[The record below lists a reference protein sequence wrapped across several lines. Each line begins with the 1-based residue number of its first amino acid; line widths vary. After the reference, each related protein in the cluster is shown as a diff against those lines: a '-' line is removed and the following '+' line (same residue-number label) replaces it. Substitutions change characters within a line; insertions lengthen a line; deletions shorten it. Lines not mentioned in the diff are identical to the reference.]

1 MSVTTATPEAFDLLL
16 ENVALVTPGRPMT
29 RNLTVGICDGIVA
42 SIAPADSFR
51 QKAATRRIDGRGGL
65 LMPGLVNT
73 HNHSPLMIV
82 RGMVEDIGF
91 APAYTK
97 GVPQGHWLSDE
108 QTLALSRLGLLEMIR
123 FGCTSIVDYYRKP
136 LALAQAANEAGIR
149 AFLGGRV
156 MDVDTAAL
164 AEGRFEHDVALGEE
178 TLADNLKLID
188 EWDGANNGLIHCFY
202 APHAPDTV
210 SRELFRMIAEMAA
223 KDGRQIHT
231 HLAQS
236 RVEIAHMKDREG
248 MRSSDFLEDVGVLND
263 RLVAAHC
270 IFLDKDEVQKL
281 GSAGVQVAHAPIGN
295 ASFGAAAPIAD
306 LAEAGANIT
315 LCTDTKSGDMFEAM
329 RMALASARL
338 RAGETFVLDAA
349 TVFGWATCG
358 GARALG
364 LEKNVGRIEI
374 GYRADLTLLDAKA
387 PNLHPLVDGFGTIA
401 HLGSGTNVRTVIC
414 DGNILIDEG
423 RATWADEEEIIA
435 TAQAVADQLWQRAR
449 AA

>member
-1 MSVTTATPEAFDLLL
+1 MSVTPAAQQKFDLVLD
-16 ENVALVTPGRPMT
+16 NVTVVTPGRPAARDMAVAISGGAVA
-29 RNLTVGICDGIVA
+29 RVA
-42 SIAPADSFR
+42 SAGELRQSLAD
-51 QKAATRRIDGRGGL
+51 RRIDGRGGL

-108 QTLALSRLGLLEMIR
+108 ETLALSRLGLLEMIR

-136 LALAQAANEAGIR
+136 LALAQAASEAGIR
-149 AFLGGRV
+149 AFIGGRV

-164 AEGRFEHDVALGEE
+164 AEGRFQHDQALGEE
-178 TLADNLKLID
+178 TLADNLKLIAD
-188 EWDGANNGLIHCFY
+188 WDGANNGLIRCFY
-202 APHAPDTV
+202 GPHAPDTV
-210 SRELFRMIAEMAA
+210 SRDLFRVIADMAA
-223 KDGRQIHT
+223 RDGRQIHT

-236 RVEIAHMKDREG
+236 RMEVAHMKAREG

-270 IFLDKDEVQKL
+270 IFLEEDEIRKL
-281 GSAGVQVAHAPIGN
+281 GAAGVQVAHAPIGN

-306 LAEAGANIT
+306 LSKAGANIT

-338 RAGETFVLDAA
+338 RARETFVFDAA
-349 TVFGWATCG
+349 TVFDWATTG

-364 LEKNVGRIEI
+364 VEERVGRIEA
-374 GYRADLTLLDAKA
+374 GYRADLTLLDSRA
-387 PNLHPLVDGFGTIA
+387 PNLCPVVDGFGVIA
-401 HLGSGTNVRTVIC
+401 HLGCGANVRTVIC
-414 DGNILIDEG
+414 EGSVLIDDG
-423 RATWADEEEIIA
+423 RATWADEDEIIA
-435 TAQAVADQLWQRAR
+435 TAQAVADRLWQRAR
-449 AA
+449 AS

>member
-1 MSVTTATPEAFDLLL
+1 MSVTAAAPEKFDLVLD
-16 ENVALVTPGRPMT
+16 NVTLVTPGRPAGRDMA
-29 RNLTVGICDGIVA
+29 VAICGGAVKR
-42 SIAPADSFR
+42 IAPAGELRHSLAD
-51 QKAATRRIDGRGGL
+51 RRIDGRGGL

-108 QTLALSRLGLLEMIR
+108 ETLALSRLGLLEMIR

-164 AEGRFEHDVALGEE
+164 AEGRFQHDPALGEA
-178 TLADNLKLID
+178 TLADNLKLIA
-188 EWDGANNGLIHCFY
+188 EWDGANNGLIRCFY
-202 APHAPDTV
+202 GPHAPDTV
-210 SRELFRMIAEMAA
+210 SRELYRTIAAMAE

-236 RVEIAHMKDREG
+236 RMEVAHMQAREG

-270 IFLDKDEVQKL
+270 IFLEEDEIGKL
-281 GSAGVQVAHAPIGN
+281 GRAGVQVAHAPIGN
-295 ASFGAAAPIAD
+295 ASFGAAAPIAA

-338 RAGETFVLDAA
+338 RAKETFVFDAA
-349 TVFGWATCG
+349 TVFGWATTG

-364 LEKNVGRIEI
+364 VEDKVGRIEI
-374 GYRADLTLLDAKA
+374 GNRADLTLLDSRA
-387 PNLHPLVDGFGTIA
+387 PNLYPVVDGFGVIA
-401 HLGSGTNVRTVIC
+401 HLGSGANVRTVIC
-414 DGNILIDEG
+414 DGNVLIDDG
-423 RATWADEEEIIA
+423 RATWADEDEIIA
-435 TAQAVADQLWQRAR
+435 TAQAVADRLWQRAR

>member
-1 MSVTTATPEAFDLLL
+1 MSAAAPERFDLILD
-16 ENVALVTPGRPMT
+16 NVTVVTPGQPVARDMAVAV
-29 RNLTVGICDGIVA
+29 RDGAIMRVA
-42 SIAPADSFR
+42 PRHHLGESPTD
-51 QKAATRRIDGRGGL
+51 RRIDGRGGL

-108 QTLALSRLGLLEMIR
+108 ETLALSRLGLLEMIR

-136 LALAQAANEAGIR
+136 LALAKAAQEAGIR
-149 AFLGGRV
+149 AFIGGRV

-164 AEGRFEHDVALGEE
+164 AEGRFQHDPALGEE
-178 TLADNLKLID
+178 TLADNLTLISD
-188 EWDGANNGLIHCFY
+188 WDGANNGLIRCFY
-202 APHAPDTV
+202 GPHAPDTV
-210 SRELFRMIAEMAA
+210 SRALFRQISDMSA
-223 KDGRQIHT
+223 KDGRQVHT

-236 RVEIAHMKDREG
+236 RMEIAHMQDREG
-248 MRSSDFLEDVGVLND
+248 MRSSDFLEDVGVLNE

-270 IFLDKDEVQKL
+270 IFLEEDEIRKL
-281 GSAGVQVAHAPIGN
+281 GKAGIQVAHAPIGN

-306 LAEAGANIT
+306 LREAGAHIT

-338 RAGETFVLDAA
+338 RAKETFVFDAA
-349 TVFGWATCG
+349 TAFDWATTG
-358 GARALG
+358 GAQALG
-364 LEKNVGRIEI
+364 LGQAVGRIEP
-374 GYRADLTLLDAKA
+374 GFRADLTLLDSRA
-387 PNLHPLVDGFGTIA
+387 PNLYPVVDGFGVIA
-401 HLGSGTNVRTVIC
+401 HLGSGANVRTVIC
-414 DGNILIDEG
+414 DGQVLIDDG
-423 RATWADEEEIIA
+423 RATWADEDEIIA
-435 TAQAVADQLWQRAR
+435 TAQSVADRIWQRAR

>member
-1 MSVTTATPEAFDLLL
+1 MPNTAAQGARFDLLV
-16 ENVALVTPGRPMT
+16 ENVAIVTFGEAIARDMA
-29 RNLTVGICDGIVA
+29 VGICNGA
-42 SIAPADSFR
+42 IAAIGPAIELRKSLAD
-51 QKAATRRIDGRGGL
+51 RRIDGRGGM
-65 LMPGLVNT
+65 LMPGFVNT

-108 QTLALSRLGLLEMIR
+108 ETLALSRLGLLEMVR

-136 LALAQAANEAGIR
+136 LALAKAATEAGVR

-164 AEGRFEHDVALGEE
+164 AEGRFQPDVALGKE
-178 TLADNLKLID
+178 TLADNLTLID
-188 EWDGANNGLIHCFY
+188 DWDGANGGLIRCFY

-210 SRELFRMIAEMAA
+210 SRDLFKLIATMAE
-223 KDGRQIHT
+223 KDGRQVHT

-236 RVEIAHMKDREG
+236 RMEIAHMKAREG
-248 MRSSDFLEDVGVLND
+248 MRSSDFLDDLGLLNE

-270 IFLDKDEVQKL
+270 IFLEEDEVNKL
-281 GSAGVQVAHAPIGN
+281 GNAGIQVAHAPIGN
-295 ASFGAAAPIAD
+295 AAFGAAAPIAA
-306 LAEAGANIT
+306 LAAAGANIT

-338 RAGETFVLDAA
+338 RAKETFVFDAH
-349 TVFGWATCG
+349 TVFGWATVS
-358 GARALG
+358 GAQALG
-364 LEKNVGRIEI
+364 VADQVGRVAV
-374 GYRADLTLLDAKA
+374 GYRADMVLLDSSA
-387 PNLHPLVDGFGTIA
+387 PNLHPVVDGFGVVA
-401 HLGSGTNVRTVIC
+401 HLGSGANVRTVIC
-414 DGNILIDEG
+414 DGKVLIDDG
-423 RATWADEEEIIA
+423 RATWADQDEIIT
-435 TAQAVADQLWQRAR
+435 TAQTVADRLWKRAR